1 MEQNN
6 SKIHVLHVVGR
17 MDRGGTETLLMNL
30 LRTIDRNQYQF
41 DFVEQTND
49 ICHYDEEI
57 LGLGSVIYRCPHISL
72 TSLKSYRK
80 WWHDFYLQHP
90 EYKIIHGHSRGS
102 APIYL
107 DEANKAN
114 RITILHCH
122 SNSYGIGVKGL
133 IRNIWQ
139 LPLHHLAN
147 YNFACSK
154 EAGISQFGKNGDF
167 TVINN
172 GIETKRFIYDPEVR
186 NKVRDDFHIQDQLV
200 IGNVSRFET
209 PKNHLFLIDIFNEIL
224 KLHPNS
230 VLLLVGQGSLENKIR
245 EKIDGYGIQDKV
257 IFTGL
262 RSDVNELLQAMDV
275 FVFPSLY
282 EGLPVALIEAQ
293 ASGLLSFVSDTVF
306 PEGVNFTDYL
316 YHIPLKD
323 SPENWAKTILEKH
336 NGYTRKDSSQTLIE
350 KGFDIQ
356 STVDWLCD
364 FYKKV
369 LYDH

>member
-17 MDRGGTETLLMNL
+17 MDRGGTETLLMNI
-30 LRTIDRNQYQF
+30 LRTIDREKYQF

-57 LGLGSVIYRCPHISL
+57 LGLGSIIYRCPHISL

-80 WWHDFYLQHP
+80 WWHDFFQQHP

-107 DEANKAN
+107 DEANKAG

-122 SNSYGIGVKGL
+122 NNSYGIGVKGL
-133 IRNIWQ
+133 IRNVWQ

-154 EAGISQFGKNGDF
+154 DAGISQFGKNGVF

-172 GIETKRFIYDPEVR
+172 GIEIDRFIYTPEIRSKIR
-186 NKVRDDFHIQDQLV
+186 NFFHIQDEFV
-200 IGNVSRFET
+200 VGNVARFEIQ
-209 PKNHLFLIDIFNEIL
+209 KNHVFLIDIFYEIL
-224 KLHPNS
+224 KVRPNS
-230 VLLLVGQGSLENKIR
+230 ILMLVGQGSLENKIR
-245 EKIDGYGIQDKV
+245 GKIDEYGIQDKV

-262 RSDVNELLQAMDV
+262 RSDVNELYQAMDA
-275 FVFPSLY
+275 FVLPSHF
-282 EGLPVALIEAQ
+282 EGLGIVNVEAQ
-293 ASGLLSFVSDTVF
+293 VSGLPCFVSDKVI
-306 PEGVNFTDYL
+306 PEEVNLTDFMHYISL
-316 YHIPLKD
+316 DKGAEEWAHIIVEN
-323 SPENWAKTILEKH
+323 SPVSC
-336 NGYTRKDSSQTLIE
+336 RVDQSQLIIE

-356 STVDWLCD
+356 STAEWLCD

-369 LYDH
+369 LYDC